1 MPSRV
6 QIDINASDN
15 ASATLDA
22 VRSKPLIFD
31 HGRTP
36 GAPYRPMPGPLGA

>member
-6 QIDINASDN
+6 EISIDARDN

-31 HGRTP
+31 SGRTP
-36 GAPYRPMPGPLGA
+36 GAPNRPMPGPLGA